1 MKKQEIKSLLEK
13 YYKGET
19 NSEEE
24 RILFE
29 YFSGQDID
37 SEFLADKEY
46 FEFINTEVRQFSAV
60 EDLSDSIWEN
70 IEKHEIKSKYKE
82 IKFNKINKVILAIAA
97 SIIITVVSVTI
108 IKYEFLTNEKQ
119 TYFADTYDN
128 PESAYLEAK
137 KALLMVSEMLNK
149 GTNHIE
155 NLDSFEKGTKNIGL
169 ISNFDKGLDELKPLK
184 SIEIANKYIK
194 NK

>member
-46 FEFINTEVRQFSAV
+46 FEFINTEVRQFSAGGKQRV
-60 EDLSDSIWEN
+60 GESD
-70 IEKHEIKSKYKE
+70 
-82 IKFNKINKVILAIAA
+82 
-97 SIIITVVSVTI
+97 TR
-108 IKYEFLTNEKQ
+108 
-119 TYFADTYDN
+119 
-128 PESAYLEAK
+128 
-137 KALLMVSEMLNK
+137 
-149 GTNHIE
+149 
-155 NLDSFEKGTKNIGL
+155 
-169 ISNFDKGLDELKPLK
+169 
-184 SIEIANKYIK
+184 
-194 NK
+194 